1 MGVAHRRLLETLRPR
16 LAITLHETVDE
27 PQDAHFTGEGLLLIE
42 EFPLS
47 YSELRAVRGFGVFA
61 PVARWA
67 ASTVR
72 LPPYWQAA
80 ITLRG
85 NPACSLFGAAARD
98 YAKRGGRL
106 LDNIYLEFL
115 RGFTALG
122 RGRVMHSRGMIVA
135 PWLTFTGYC
144 LAHFG
149 APGVTLET
157 FNTSYVGLRGIETRA
172 ARLVSY
178 VAGLL
183 DILNARGGIQR

>member
-1 MGVAHRRLLETLRPR
+1 LLETLRPQ

-27 PQDAHFTGEGLLLIE
+27 PQDAYFVGEGLLLIE

-47 YSELRAVRGFGVFA
+47 YSELRAIRGLGIFT
-61 PVARWA
+61 PLARWA
-67 ASTVR
+67 ASTLR

-80 ITLRG
+80 MALRG
-85 NPACSLFGAAARD
+85 NPACSLFSEA
-98 YAKRGGRL
+98 AKRYVKQGGRL
-106 LDNIYLEFL
+106 LNDIYLEFL

-122 RGRVMHSRGMIVA
+122 RGRVTHSRGVIDD

-157 FNTSYVGLRGIETRA
+157 FNTSYIGLRGIETRA
-172 ARLVSY
+172 ARLASY
-178 VAGLL
+178 TAGLL
-183 DILNARGGIQR
+183 DILNARG